1 MAERA
6 FWRIVRTDPP
16 TERDFMSNDAL
27 GRRPRDRDPE
37 TLRLWSG
44 ISVYAT
50 ARQAKRT
57 AVAFPMI
64 GSFLARVRV
73 RDGDPIRVEKTLG
86 PNHYTL
92 WGDASL
98 FLGRVEI
105 VSPVS
110 S

>member
-1 MAERA
+1 MAGRT

-44 ISVYAT
+44 ISVHAT
-50 ARQAKRT
+50 AREARRT
-57 AVAFPMI
+57 AAAFPML
-64 GSFLARVRV
+64 GSFVARVRV
-73 RDGDPIRVEKTLG
+73 RDDDPILVEKTLG
-86 PNHYTL
+86 PGHYTL

-98 FLGRVEI
+98 FLTRVEI
-105 VSPVS
+105 VLPLSI
-110 S
+110 